1 VKRIALVGF
10 VVLVGALVF
19 GLGGSAGATNYPPT
33 TPKVTVEAASESHAA
48 SPAVAAPA
56 AGLPRTGG
64 NSMPMVWAGG
74 VLVVAGAA
82 LAVRG
87 RRRSARP

>member
-1 VKRIALVGF
+1 VKRIALIGL

-19 GLGGSAGATNYPPT
+19 GFGGVAGAADYPPT
-33 TPKVTVEAASESHAA
+33 TPGITVEAASATHAA
-48 SPAVAAPA
+48 AVAAPA

-64 NSMPMVWAGG
+64 NSMPMVWVGG

-87 RRRSARP
+87 RRHSARP